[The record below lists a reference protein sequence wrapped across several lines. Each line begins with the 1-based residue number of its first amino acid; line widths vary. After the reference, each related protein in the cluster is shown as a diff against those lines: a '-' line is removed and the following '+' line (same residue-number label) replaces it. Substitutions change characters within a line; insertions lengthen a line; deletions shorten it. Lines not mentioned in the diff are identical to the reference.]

1 MGCHSGC
8 TLQRLVQTD
17 VMTLNQRLKGK
28 TNIWKFVSHHRP
40 LKPTVQTGRLDEKV
54 PTVHES
60 KQETYSL
67 DRDFA
72 G

>member
-1 MGCHSGC
+1 M
-8 TLQRLVQTD
+8 TLIQRLQA
-17 VMTLNQRLKGK
+17 K

-54 PTVHES
+54 PTVHEI